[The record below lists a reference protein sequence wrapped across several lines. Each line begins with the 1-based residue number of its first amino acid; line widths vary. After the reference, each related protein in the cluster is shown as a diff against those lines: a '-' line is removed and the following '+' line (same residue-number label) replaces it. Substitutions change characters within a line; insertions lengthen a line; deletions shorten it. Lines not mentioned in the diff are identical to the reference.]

1 MAALRLRV
9 RRTSDLQGTL
19 VTDSREDQRS
29 GSTFPDDCATIVLSY
44 TQFGSIA
51 RLTMEDPPLNES
63 QSHEDA
69 AVEALAHNKNAVAQ
83 THATLAASKA
93 LNKLIETVDPSRRE

>member
-1 MAALRLRV
+1 
-9 RRTSDLQGTL
+9 
-19 VTDSREDQRS
+19 
-29 GSTFPDDCATIVLSY
+29 
-44 TQFGSIA
+44 
-51 RLTMEDPPLNES
+51 MEDPPLDES

-83 THATLAASKA
+83 THATLAVSKA